1 MITPQ
6 YNLLKG
12 AVFSAMQ
19 ATAQNR
25 DTSTLANE
33 EEQDRLRGLSGA
45 SALRQNNAFLVS
57 DSNTIAANATQVMF
71 NDPKSGAR
79 VSLSLSQE
87 NFAKLQANFGASDFY
102 QRQDGVVRLN
112 GNAEAFVGGWFGD
125 VAYRQNYLAADSD
138 KNGRISG
145 TETRNL
151 KNSLFSTGQFMP
163 DGSAP
168 ATELAISGYA
178 SFDARFDSNKPMTIE
193 DALNVMIQKDKNL
206 DGKLE
211 RLGEYETES
220 EAIANVQARIQ
231 STIAGMQAASQESGD
246 DFVMGALTSGF
257 ADQLQAIVDPFFK
270 AAEAM
275 DELRKAAL
283 EQAQKSQEAMRKLQQ
298 QDGNLAALSPEE
310 RSALGS
316 NAVVA
321 NKKEDEKLD
330 TDELARLQEE
340 VDSNTFEALAS
351 ATGIEVQDL
360 QKIIT
365 SSLDKNDAEQPLTG
379 LDKELESVIDAIRS
393 AVADN
398 NVELFSARV

>member
-1 MITPQ
+1 MIMTQ
-6 YNLLKG
+6 YSLLNG
-12 AVFSAMQ
+12 TVFSAMQ
-19 ATAQNR
+19 AAVQNR
-25 DTSTLANE
+25 DTSALANE
-33 EEQDRLRGLSGA
+33 EEQDRLQGLSGA
-45 SALRQNNAFLVS
+45 SALRQNNAFLVN
-57 DSNTIAANATQVMF
+57 DSNVIASGTTQVMF
-71 NDPKSGAR
+71 NDPKSGSR
-79 VSLSLSQE
+79 VTLSLSQE
-87 NFAKLQANFGASDFY
+87 NFAKLQANFSSSDFY

-112 GNAEAFVGGWFGD
+112 GNAEAFVAGWFGD

-138 KNGRISG
+138 KNGRIG
-145 TETRNL
+145 DTETKNL

-178 SFDARFDSNKPMTIE
+178 AFDARFDSNKPMTIE

-220 EAIANVQARIQ
+220 EAIANVQTRIQ
-231 STIAGMQAASQESGD
+231 SAIAGAQVVSQESED
-246 DFVMGALTSGF
+246 DFVMSALTSGF
-257 ADQLQAIVDPFFK
+257 ADQLRAIVDPFFK

-316 NAVVA
+316 SSVVA
-321 NKKEDEKLD
+321 NKKEGETLT
-330 TDELARLQEE
+330 TDELAKLQEE
-340 VDSNTFEALAS
+340 VDSNTLQTLS
-351 ATGIEVQDL
+351 DITGIEVQDL
-360 QKIIT
+360 QKIIA
-365 SSLDKNDAEQPLTG
+365 SSLDKRDTERPLTE
-379 LDKELESVIDAIRS
+379 LDKELKSVIDAIKGE
-393 AVADN
+393 VADN
-398 NVELFSARV
+398 NVELFSARA

>member
-1 MITPQ
+1 MIMTQ
-6 YNLLKG
+6 YSLLNG
-12 AVFSAMQ
+12 TVFSAMQ
-19 ATAQNR
+19 ATVQNR
-25 DTSTLANE
+25 DTSALASE
-33 EEQDRLRGLSGA
+33 EERDRLQGLSGA
-45 SALRQNNAFLVS
+45 SALRQNNAFLVN
-57 DSNTIAANATQVMF
+57 DSNIIASGTTQVMF

-87 NFAKLQANFGASDFY
+87 NFAKLQAHFSSSDFY

-145 TETRNL
+145 AETKNL
-151 KNSLFSTGQFMP
+151 KNSLFSTGQFAL
-163 DGSAP
+163 DGSADI
-168 ATELAISGYA
+168 ELAISGYA

-220 EAIANVQARIQ
+220 EAIANVQVRIQ
-231 STIAGMQAASQESGD
+231 SAIAGMQAASQESGD

-257 ADQLQAIVDPFFK
+257 ADQLQAIVDPFFR

-316 NAVVA
+316 SSVVA

-330 TDELARLQEE
+330 TDELAKLQEE
-340 VDSNTFEALAS
+340 VDSNTLQTLS
-351 ATGIEVQDL
+351 DVTGIEVQDL

-365 SSLDKNDAEQPLTG
+365 SSLDKRDTEKPLTE
-379 LDKELESVIDAIRS
+379 LDKELKSVIDAIKGE
-393 AVADN
+393 VADN
-398 NVELFSARV
+398 NVELFSARA

>member
-1 MITPQ
+1 M
-6 YNLLKG
+6 
-12 AVFSAMQ
+12 
-19 ATAQNR
+19 
-25 DTSTLANE
+25 
-33 EEQDRLRGLSGA
+33 
-45 SALRQNNAFLVS
+45 
-57 DSNTIAANATQVMF
+57 
-71 NDPKSGAR
+71 
-79 VSLSLSQE
+79 
-87 NFAKLQANFGASDFY
+87 
-102 QRQDGVVRLN
+102 RLN

-145 TETRNL
+145 TETKNL

-178 SFDARFDSNKPMTIE
+178 SFDARFDGNKPMTIE

-206 DGKLE
+206 DGKLK

-231 STIAGMQAASQESGD
+231 SAIAGMQAASQESGD

-257 ADQLQAIVDPFFK
+257 ADQLQAIVDPFFR

-316 NAVVA
+316 NAIVA

-330 TDELARLQEE
+330 TDELAKLQEE
-340 VDSNTFEALAS
+340 VDNNTFDTLAS

-365 SSLDKNDAEQPLTG
+365 SSLDKNDAKQPLTG
-379 LDKELESVIDAIRS
+379 LDKELESVIDAIRG

>member
-1 MITPQ
+1 MITTQ
-6 YNLLKG
+6 YNLLNG

-19 ATAQNR
+19 ATVQNR

-57 DSNTIAANATQVMF
+57 DSNAIAANATQVMF

-145 TETRNL
+145 TEMRNL

-231 STIAGMQAASQESGD
+231 SAIAGMQAASQESGD
-246 DFVMGALTSGF
+246 ELCHGRTHKRFCRPIAGDCRPVFQSRRGNGRVAQGGA
-257 ADQLQAIVDPFFK
+257 
-270 AAEAM
+270 
-275 DELRKAAL
+275 
-283 EQAQKSQEAMRKLQQ
+283 
-298 QDGNLAALSPEE
+298 
-310 RSALGS
+310 
-316 NAVVA
+316 
-321 NKKEDEKLD
+321 
-330 TDELARLQEE
+330 
-340 VDSNTFEALAS
+340 
-351 ATGIEVQDL
+351 
-360 QKIIT
+360 
-365 SSLDKNDAEQPLTG
+365 
-379 LDKELESVIDAIRS
+379 
-393 AVADN
+393 
-398 NVELFSARV
+398 

>member
-1 MITPQ
+1 MIMSQ
-6 YNLLKG
+6 YSLLNG
-12 AVFSAMQ
+12 TVFSAMQ
-19 ATAQNR
+19 ATVQNR
-25 DTSTLANE
+25 DTSALANE

-45 SALRQNNAFLVS
+45 SALRQNNAFLVN
-57 DSNTIAANATQVMF
+57 DSNIIASGTTQVMF

-87 NFAKLQANFGASDFY
+87 NFAKLQAHFSSSDFY

-138 KNGRISG
+138 KNGRISD
-145 TETRNL
+145 TETKNL
-151 KNSLFSTGQFMP
+151 KNSLFSTGQFAL
-163 DGSAP
+163 DGSADI
-168 ATELAISGYA
+168 ELAISGYA

-220 EAIANVQARIQ
+220 EAIANVDIRIQ
-231 STIAGMQAASQESGD
+231 SAIAGAQGVSQESEAEDYGMQAISA
-246 DFVMGALTSGF
+246 GF
-257 ADQLQAIVDPFFK
+257 DLMRMVIEHFAR
-270 AAEAM
+270 AAESVTEM
-275 DELRKAAL
+275 QKKAL
-283 EQAQKSQEAMRKLQQ
+283 EQAQQTQEAMRKLQQ

-316 NAVVA
+316 SSVVA

-330 TDELARLQEE
+330 TDELAKLQEE
-340 VDSNTFEALAS
+340 VDSNTLQTLS
-351 ATGIEVQDL
+351 DVTGIEVQDL

-365 SSLDKNDAEQPLTG
+365 SSLDKRDTEKPLTE
-379 LDKELESVIDAIRS
+379 LDKELKSVIDAIKGE
-393 AVADN
+393 VADN
-398 NVELFSARV
+398 NVELFSARA

>member
-1 MITPQ
+1 MIMTQ
-6 YNLLKG
+6 YSLLNG

-19 ATAQNR
+19 AAVQNR
-25 DTSTLANE
+25 DTNALANE
-33 EEQDRLRGLSGA
+33 EEQDRLQGLSGA
-45 SALRQNNAFLVS
+45 SALRQNNAFLVN
-57 DSNTIAANATQVMF
+57 DSNIIASGTTQVMF

-87 NFAKLQANFGASDFY
+87 NFAKLQAHFSSSDFY

-125 VAYRQNYLAADSD
+125 VAYRQNYLAADFD

-145 TETRNL
+145 AETRNL

-163 DGSAP
+163 NGSVHAK
-168 ATELAISGYA
+168 ELAISGYA

-220 EAIANVQARIQ
+220 EAIANVDIRIQ
-231 STIAGMQAASQESGD
+231 SAIAGAQGVSQESEAEDYGMQAISA
-246 DFVMGALTSGF
+246 GF
-257 ADQLQAIVDPFFK
+257 DLMRMVIEHFAR
-270 AAEAM
+270 AAESVTEM
-275 DELRKAAL
+275 QKKAL
-283 EQAQKSQEAMRKLQQ
+283 EQAQQTQEAMRKLQQ

-316 NAVVA
+316 SSVVA

-330 TDELARLQEE
+330 TDELAKLQEE
-340 VDSNTFEALAS
+340 VDSNTLQTLS
-351 ATGIEVQDL
+351 DVTGIEVQDL

-365 SSLDKNDAEQPLTG
+365 SSLDKRDTEKPLTE
-379 LDKELESVIDAIRS
+379 LDKELKSVIDAIKGE
-393 AVADN
+393 VANN
-398 NVELFSARV
+398 NVELFSARA

>member
-1 MITPQ
+1 MIMTQ
-6 YNLLKG
+6 YSLLNG
-12 AVFSAMQ
+12 TVFSAMQ
-19 ATAQNR
+19 ATVQTR
-25 DTSTLANE
+25 DTSALASE
-33 EEQDRLRGLSGA
+33 EERDRLQGLSGA
-45 SALRQNNAFLVS
+45 SALRQNNAFLVN
-57 DSNTIAANATQVMF
+57 DSNIIASGTTQVMF

-87 NFAKLQANFGASDFY
+87 NFAKLQAHFSSSDFY

-145 TETRNL
+145 AETKNL
-151 KNSLFSTGQFMP
+151 KNSLFSTGQFAL
-163 DGSAP
+163 DGSADI
-168 ATELAISGYA
+168 ELAISGYA

-220 EAIANVQARIQ
+220 EAIANVQVRIQ
-231 STIAGMQAASQESGD
+231 SAIAGMQAASQESGD

-257 ADQLQAIVDPFFK
+257 ADQLQAIVDPFFR

-316 NAVVA
+316 SSVVA

-330 TDELARLQEE
+330 TDELAKLQEE
-340 VDSNTFEALAS
+340 VDSNTLQTLS
-351 ATGIEVQDL
+351 DVTGIEVQDL

-365 SSLDKNDAEQPLTG
+365 SSLDKRDTEKPLTE
-379 LDKELESVIDAIRS
+379 LDKELKSVIDAIKGE
-393 AVADN
+393 VADN
-398 NVELFSARV
+398 NVELFSARA